1 MPAPTISAQARFMG
15 FHGGVGVGQAIAIE
29 VYSDGKIGAF
39 KAYSSES
46 YAKWYKA
53 GKAWIQ
59 NVPGLE
65 ATNAAWTNNILQD
78 WTADNTPRG
87 AVGEGSEIAGLNP
100 IGFTLVSSEFVNVP
114 SANGTGTFLLKNF
127 DRVSG
132 LFSSSTPVTLVPVGT
147 TGGGGTTPTTTP
159 APARSTIT
167 EWIKA
172 NLALFLFLLFL
183 VVVLIFLAINAMNGG
198 SKGGGKKRRRI

>member
-1 MPAPTISAQARFMG
+1 MPAPTISAQARFVG

-53 GKAWIQ
+53 GKSWIQ
-59 NVPGLE
+59 NVPALE
-65 ATNAAWTNNILQD
+65 AANAAWTNNILQD

-87 AVGEGSEIAGLNP
+87 AVAEGAEIAGLNP
-100 IGFTLVSSEFVNVP
+100 IGFTLVSSEFINVP
-114 SANGTGTFLLKNF
+114 SAYGTGTFLLKNF

-132 LFSSSTPVTLVPVGT
+132 LFSSSTPVTLVPAGT
-147 TGGGGTTPTTTP
+147 PSAGTP
-159 APARSTIT
+159 APDPARSTTIT